1 MAFRAIGGGALQLRE
16 GSAMDRAAKAEEL
29 LREIGGRAR
38 LVVYVASAPGSGKT
52 RRLLEDAR
60 RLAVDGKRVVIG
72 WIETKGRPDLERIAA
87 GLPRIPPR
95 QVHLAD
101 RVFEEFD
108 YDETVRQKPDVV
120 LLDELAHDNLGEAP
134 HAKRWQ
140 DALALKN
147 AGIGVIGA
155 FNIQHLET
163 IAPTAEALIG
173 YPVREIVPLSFLQAA
188 DEVVALDVSP
198 RLLQHRVRAGKIV
211 NEQDIERALNGI
223 FKEQTLS
230 MLRELLLRTV
240 DNLTLPA
247 IKSGRTSMAAAFVFP
262 HLDPLPLLKR
272 TSAIAQA
279 LDLGL
284 EVVPV
289 RGVDCTALERT
300 TRELGI
306 EMLHDT
312 FDPASLLDDPL
323 RASLA
328 ALPSGRAALKLANKP
343 LPYDLFV
350 VASEQTYLG
359 KNPARSPYS
368 QTAGDRLRV
377 GYGKLT
383 VYLGAAAG
391 AGKTYAMLDRAH
403 QLKAEGVDVVGG
415 FVETHGRKETAAL
428 LDGLEVVPPKIVQSS
443 GITYRE
449 FDRDALIARR
459 PRVALIDELAHS
471 NAPGSVAPKR
481 FYDVLAVLRAGIDVI
496 TTLNVQHLEALSDTI
511 LRLTSTIVR
520 ETLPDGILSLAD
532 EVTLIDISPQA
543 LRQRLREGK
552 IYPPERVEAALAN
565 FFRIENLFALREL
578 ALREALRARHRER
591 IASPFE
597 RILLAIGSREVDFT
611 MIPRAGRI
619 AARLAIE
626 FAIAH
631 VVSSRSRVDAT
642 TVERLRAEAR
652 KTNVEWIDEVAD
664 DVPKRLLEIA
674 RSRAETTIAVAGA
687 RRAPRLLER
696 PSFPRRLL
704 DAGAREL
711 LILAPPATGSAES
724 SDE

>member
-1 MAFRAIGGGALQLRE
+1 
-16 GSAMDRAAKAEEL
+16 MDRTARAEEL

-38 LVVYVASAPGSGKT
+38 LVIYVASAPGSGKT

-60 RLAVDGKRVVIG
+60 RLAADGKHVVIG
-72 WIETKGRPDLERIAA
+72 WIETKGRPDLERMAG

-95 QVHLAD
+95 QVKIGD
-101 RVFEEFD
+101 RIFEDFD
-108 YDETVRQKPDVV
+108 YDAAVREKPDVV
-120 LLDELAHDNLGEAP
+120 VLDELAHDNLGDAP

-140 DALALKN
+140 DALALKQR
-147 AGIGVIGA
+147 GIGVIGA

-163 IAPTAEALIG
+163 VAPTAEALIG

-198 RLLQHRVRAGKIV
+198 QLLQSRVKAGKIV
-211 NEQDIERALNGI
+211 NEQDIDRALNGI
-223 FKEQTLS
+223 FKEQTLY

-240 DNLTLPA
+240 DNLTLPVVRA
-247 IKSGRTSMAAAFVFP
+247 GRTSMAAALVYP
-262 HLDPLPLLKR
+262 NLDEVAFLKR
-272 TSAIAQA
+272 TAAIVQA

-284 EVVPV
+284 EVVPIQ
-289 RGVDCTALERT
+289 GVDRPSLERI
-300 TRELGI
+300 TRELGA
-306 EMLHDT
+306 EMLHET
-312 FDPASLLDDPL
+312 LDPASTPGDTL
-323 RASLA
+323 RASLV
-328 ALPSGRAALKLANKP
+328 ALPSGRIAAKLANMP
-343 LPYDLFV
+343 LAYDLFIV
-350 VASEQTYLG
+350 GAGQTYLG
-359 KNPARSPYS
+359 ANPVRSPYS
-368 QTAGDRLRV
+368 HTAGDRLRV

-403 QLKAEGVDVVGG
+403 QLLAEGIDVVAG

-428 LDGLEVVPPKIVQSS
+428 LDGLEIIPPKAVSVN

-459 PRVALIDELAHS
+459 PRVALIDELAHT
-471 NAPGSVAPKR
+471 NAPGSIAPKR

-496 TTLNVQHLEALSDTI
+496 TTLNIQHLEGLGDTVR
-511 LRLTSTIVR
+511 RLTGTVVR
-520 ETLPDGILSLAD
+520 ETLPDGILTLAD
-532 EVTLIDISPQA
+532 EVILIDVTPET

-552 IYPPERVEAALAN
+552 IYPPERCETALAN
-565 FFRIENLFALREL
+565 FFRTENLFALREL

-591 IASPFE
+591 ITSPFE
-597 RILLAIGSREVDFT
+597 RILLAVGTRDVDLA

-631 VVSSRSRVDAT
+631 VVTPRSRVDQA
-642 TVERLRAEAR
+642 VLDALRAEAR
-652 KTNVEWIDEVAD
+652 KTNVEWIDEVAE
-664 DVPKRLLEIA
+664 DVPSRLIEIS
-674 RSRAETTIAVAGA
+674 RSRPETTIALAQA
-687 RRAPRLLER
+687 RRPSRWLGR
-696 PSFPRRLL
+696 SSFPRRIL

-711 LILAPPATGSAES
+711 LLLMPPTGAATPAPHE
-724 SDE
+724 E

>member
-1 MAFRAIGGGALQLRE
+1 
-16 GSAMDRAAKAEEL
+16 MDRTARAEEL

-60 RLAVDGKRVVIG
+60 RLAADGKRVAIG
-72 WIETKGRPDLERIAA
+72 WIETKGRPDLERVMA
-87 GLPRIPPR
+87 GLSRIPPR
-95 QVHLAD
+95 SVRIGD
-101 RVFEEFD
+101 RLFEDFD
-108 YDETVRQKPDVV
+108 FDAAVREKPDVII
-120 LLDELAHDNLGEAP
+120 LDELAHDNLGEAP

-140 DALALKN
+140 DALALKQR
-147 AGIGVIGA
+147 GIGVIGA

-163 IAPTAEALIG
+163 VAPTAEALIG

-198 RLLQHRVRAGKIV
+198 RLLQNRVRAGKIV
-211 NEQDIERALNGI
+211 NEQDIDRALNGV
-223 FKEQTLS
+223 FKENTLY

-247 IKSGRTSMAAAFVFP
+247 VKAGRTSMAAAFVYP
-262 HLDPLPLLKR
+262 NVEPGPYLKR
-272 TSAIAQA
+272 TAAIAQA

-289 RGVDCTALERT
+289 RGVDRVALERIA
-300 TRELGI
+300 RELGV
-306 EMLHDT
+306 EMLHDSV
-312 FDPASLLDDPL
+312 DPASMPGDEL
-323 RASLA
+323 
-328 ALPSGRAALKLANKP
+328 RAALVALPHGRVAAKLMNQP
-343 LPYDLFV
+343 LPYDLFIV
-350 VASEQTYLG
+350 GAGQTYLG
-359 KNPARSPYS
+359 RNPARSPYS

-403 QLKAEGVDVVGG
+403 QLKAEGIDVVAG

-428 LDGLEVVPPKIVQSS
+428 LDGLEVIPPKVVSVN

-449 FDRDALIARR
+449 FDRDALIARK
-459 PRVALIDELAHS
+459 PQVALIDELAHT
-471 NAPGSVAPKR
+471 NPPGSLAPKR

-496 TTLNVQHLEALSDTI
+496 TTLNIQHLEGLGDTV
-511 LRLTSTIVR
+511 LRLTGTVVR
-520 ETLPDGILSLAD
+520 ETLPDGILTLAD
-532 EVTLIDISPQA
+532 EVILIDVTPET

-552 IYPPERVEAALAN
+552 IYPPERCEAALAN
-565 FFRIENLFALREL
+565 FFRTENLFALREL

-591 IASPFE
+591 ITSPFE
-597 RILLAIGSREVDFT
+597 RILLAVDSRPVDLT
-611 MIPRAGRI
+611 MVARAGRI

-626 FAIAH
+626 FVIAH
-631 VVSSRSRVDAT
+631 VASRRSRVNSSI
-642 TVERLRAEAR
+642 VGRLRDEAR
-652 KTNVEWIDEVAD
+652 KTNAEWIDEVAD
-664 DVPKRLLEIA
+664 DVPRRLLEIA
-674 RSRAETTIAVAGA
+674 RSRPETTIALAGA
-687 RRAPRLLER
+687 RRARRWFER

-711 LILAPPATGSAES
+711 LILIPPAAAEPIALP
-724 SDE
+724 EE

>member
-1 MAFRAIGGGALQLRE
+1 
-16 GSAMDRAAKAEEL
+16 MDRTARAEEL
-29 LREIGGRAR
+29 LRELGWRAR

-60 RLAVDGKRVVIG
+60 RLATDGKRVVIG
-72 WIETKGRPDLERIAA
+72 WIETKGRPDLERIAS

-95 QVHLAD
+95 QVKIGD
-101 RVFEEFD
+101 RSFEDFD
-108 YDETVRQKPDVV
+108 YEATVREKPDVV
-120 LLDELAHDNLGEAP
+120 VLDELAHDNLGEAP

-140 DALALKN
+140 DALALKKQ
-147 AGIGVIGA
+147 GIGVIGA

-163 IAPTAEALIG
+163 VAPTAEALIG
-173 YPVREIVPLSFLQAA
+173 YPVREIVPLSFLQMA

-198 RLLQHRVRAGKIV
+198 QLLQSRVRAGKIV
-211 NEQDIERALNGI
+211 NEQDIDRALNGI
-223 FKEQTLS
+223 FKEQTLY

-240 DNLTLPA
+240 DNLTLPVVRA
-247 IKSGRTSMAAAFVFP
+247 GRTSMAAAFVYP
-262 HLDPLPLLKR
+262 NVDPMPYLKR
-272 TSAIAQA
+272 TAAIAQA

-289 RGVDCTALERT
+289 QGVDRTALERIS
-300 TRELGI
+300 RELGG
-306 EMLHDT
+306 EMLHET
-312 FDPASLLDDPL
+312 PDPASLPGDAL
-323 RASLA
+323 RASLV
-328 ALPSGRAALKLANKP
+328 ALPSGRIAAKLTNMP
-343 LPYDLFV
+343 LPYDLFIV
-350 VASEQTYLG
+350 GAGQTYLG
-359 KNPARSPYS
+359 ANPARSPYS

-403 QLKAEGVDVVGG
+403 QLRADGVDVVVG

-428 LDGLEVVPPKIVQSS
+428 LDGLEIVPPKIVSVN

-459 PRVALIDELAHS
+459 PRVALIDELAHT
-471 NAPGSVAPKR
+471 NAPGSIAPKR

-496 TTLNVQHLEALSDTI
+496 TTLNIQHLEGLGDTV
-511 LRLTSTIVR
+511 LRLTGTVVR
-520 ETLPDGILSLAD
+520 ETLPDGILALAD
-532 EVTLIDISPQA
+532 EVILIDVTPET

-552 IYPPERVEAALAN
+552 IYPPERCEAALAN
-565 FFRIENLFALREL
+565 FFRTENLFALREL
-578 ALREALRARHRER
+578 ALREALRARQRER
-591 IASPFE
+591 ITSPFE
-597 RILLAIGSREVDFT
+597 RILLAVGSRPVDLA
-611 MIPRAGRI
+611 MIARAGRI

-631 VVSSRSRVDAT
+631 VAGSRSRADASI
-642 TVERLRAEAR
+642 VETLRAEAR
-652 KTNVEWIDEVAD
+652 KTNAEWIDQVAD
-664 DVPKRLLEIA
+664 DVPKRLIEIA
-674 RSRAETTIAVAGA
+674 RLRPETTIALAGA
-687 RRAPRLLER
+687 RRARRWFER

-711 LILAPPATGSAES
+711 LVLMPPAGIEAAAPSE
-724 SDE
+724 E